1 MALIRCVLVLVTL
14 AASGVASATLT
25 YDYPNGVLFDSS
37 TNLYWRSGPQNAS
50 GWQVATGQQVTSL
63 FSEVAPWSFVLPP
76 NNPATFSN
84 VVADL
89 VLFFSTGAPSPRPIA
104 GSLPLGNLGDPTP
117 GCFPP
122 CAGLLYGV
130 FQWRMDTANPND
142 GFDLLSFGYSGSAN
156 VGLNDW
162 VTSTVSTIGGYGR
175 PNAPPQFALPSDAVF
190 YLVSPTNPV
199 PEAETYAMLLAGLG
213 LLGLVARRRKLKAA

>member
-37 TNLYWRSGPQNAS
+37 TNLYWRSGPQNVS

-175 PNAPPQFALPSDAVF
+175 PNAPPQLALPSDAVF

-199 PEAETYAMLLAGLG
+199 PEPQMWTFMLFGLG
-213 LLGLVARRRKLKAA
+213 TLAFIARRR